1 MTSNFIIGLVSL
13 AVCPSLSF
21 SLVPPTSIRTRGGG
35 VDTRRFRLNRLNEQV
50 DDGGI
55 VYDVAI
61 IGSGPAS
68 CSLASLLTASPT
80 GNGDT
85 DTTEQ
90 PPNVVVLS
98 KYADKRWVP
107 NYGCWTEEWSVLD
120 QLYSKRGV
128 PGLMELGVDIE
139 WKDTDCFFGEFAKDV
154 IENPSPGIEGSTEG
168 SYRRTVGREYLRVSR
183 EGLKDIFC
191 GDNRNYHVIKED
203 VLGTA
208 TNVNVYLPG
217 GSITFH
223 DTYTELTLKESN
235 RKIKAKIVVD
245 GTGAESPFTIRDN
258 RDREGYQIA
267 YGAECRVEG
276 AGVTD
281 TMVGDYDRSKM
292 TLFDFRSEKWRNDS
306 DLASSEE
313 EVIRQPTFNYVMP
326 LSKDVI
332 FFEETSL
339 VANPAMSFKE
349 CKERLVARLKSQ
361 NVFITDIL
369 EEEFCY
375 IPMGGGL
382 PRKGQR
388 IVPIGAASGLV
399 HPSTGY
405 QVGRCLSSNLDV
417 SEQILAEL
425 KRHRAESQPKFDP
438 DAAAARIV
446 GTIWTPEAIRRKPD
460 LLKIDDLF
468 TCDSQHGRPY

>member
-1 MTSNFIIGLVSL
+1 MSNFRKALFVFALAPSTALSL
-13 AVCPSLSF
+13 IPYSV
-21 SLVPPTSIRTRGGG
+21 RTRNGQVG
-35 VDTRRFRLNRLNEQV
+35 TLRFRRVTTRLREGFNNGDN
-50 DDGGI
+50 DDFI
-55 VYDVAI
+55 YDVAI

-68 CSLASLLTASPT
+68 CSLASLLTASST
-80 GNGDT
+80 SNGD
-85 DTTEQ
+85 DKAQ
-90 PPNVVVLS
+90 ASSPNVVVLS
-98 KYADKRWVP
+98 KYADKRWIP
-107 NYGCWTEEWSVLD
+107 NYGCWTEEWTVLD
-120 QLYSKRGV
+120 KLYSERGV
-128 PGLMELGVDIE
+128 PGLMECGVDVE
-139 WKDTDCFFGEFAKDV
+139 WKDTDCFFGEFDKD
-154 IENPSPGIEGSTEG
+154 IFQNPNPESVCTEG

-183 EGLKDIFC
+183 TGLKKIFC
-191 GDNRNYHVIKED
+191 GDNRKYDVIQED

-208 TNVNVYLPG
+208 KNVNVYLPG

-223 DTYTELTLKESN
+223 DTYTELTLKESK

-267 YGAECRVEG
+267 YGVECRVKGE
-276 AGVTD
+276 GVTD

-292 TLFDFRSEKWRNDS
+292 TLFDFRSEQWREDK
-306 DLASSEE
+306 DLKST
-313 EVIRQPTFNYVMP
+313 VDDIIRQPTFNYVMP

-339 VANPAMSFKE
+339 VANPAMSFQE
-349 CKERLVARLKSQ
+349 CKERLTARLKSQ
-361 NVFITDIL
+361 NVHITDIL

-417 SEQILAEL
+417 SEQILTEL
-425 KRHRAESQPKFDP
+425 RRSASPTEPPFDP
-438 DAAAARIV
+438 DAAAARII
-446 GTIWTPEAIRRKPD
+446 GTIWTPEAIRRKYNFD
-460 LLKIDDLF
+460 NVSCK
-468 TCDSQHGRPY
+468 